1 MPQPLK
7 IGDSL
12 DVIEV
17 TRTNYPNDWKVGD
30 VLLAEKDPELSGY
43 EVKSKVHDM
52 YLYYGCGMYYIINA
66 ASFHV
71 YELQNLRKM
80 DKKYTL
86 PNEFGEKWVE
96 ALRSGE
102 YEQGDGSLFKKE
114 TCAFCCLGVA
124 GLICGLEKDDMQNV
138 GDLSDIDFISKN
150 KMPIQLFDDGYYLQL
165 EAMDLNDNQ
174 KMSFPQ
180 IADWLEQNVKFV

>member
-80 DKKYTL
+80 TLSDIKKWLYKSKPTATRFAY
-86 PNEFGEKWVE
+86 NG
-96 ALRSGE
+96 
-102 YEQGDGSLFKKE
+102 KE
-114 TCAFCCLGVA
+114 IFYDC
-124 GLICGLEKDDMQNV
+124 I
-138 GDLSDIDFISKN
+138 LSDIDNDYQVFFIIPDEEAFGFSTTE
-150 KMPIQLFDDGYYLQL
+150 PAQLLIRWLQPEFNTL
-165 EAMDLNDNQ
+165 
-174 KMSFPQ
+174 
-180 IADWLEQNVKFV
+180 